1 MNTQSK
7 FRTGPSGAP
16 RRLYDHAKRV
26 QSARAVR
33 EAARRAGAVHSVQ
46 IAVGD
51 AAYAGESLVEIEAVA
66 RASGGTG
73 EQGKA
78 AAAAVDGKLEKVVMI
93 PSDRWQDTKV

>member
-1 MNTQSK
+1 MIYRKSP
-7 FRTGPSGAP
+7 GDAP
-16 RRLYDHAKRV
+16 MRLHDHAKRV
-26 QSARAVR
+26 QSARAVC

-51 AAYAGESLVEIEAVA
+51 AAYAGESLAEIESVA

-78 AAAAVDGKLEKVVMI
+78 AAAAAAVNGKFEKVVMI